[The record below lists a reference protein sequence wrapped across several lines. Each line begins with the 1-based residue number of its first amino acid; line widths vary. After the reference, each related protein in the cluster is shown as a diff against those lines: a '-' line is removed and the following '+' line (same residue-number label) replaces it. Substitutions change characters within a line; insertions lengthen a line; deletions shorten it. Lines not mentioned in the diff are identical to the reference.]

1 MRTAAAG
8 QSPTKEHSMAS
19 DESRFVIRK
28 SSDGQYYFFLRA
40 RNGEILVTSEM
51 YKEKAGAENG
61 IRAVKE
67 VAPDA
72 QIIDVSDS

>member
-1 MRTAAAG
+1 
-8 QSPTKEHSMAS
+8 MAS

-28 SSDGQYYFFLRA
+28 SSDEQYYFFLRA

-51 YKEKAGAENG
+51 YKQKAGAENG